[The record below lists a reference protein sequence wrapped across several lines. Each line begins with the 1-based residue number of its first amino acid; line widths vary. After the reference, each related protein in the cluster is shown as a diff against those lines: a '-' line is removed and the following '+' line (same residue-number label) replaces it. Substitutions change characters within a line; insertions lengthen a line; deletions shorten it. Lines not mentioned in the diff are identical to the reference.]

1 MEENDRLS
9 EVLQIICDRPEPRV
23 SIGEIMDE
31 FGPRAFGAALLVF
44 SAPNLLPLPP
54 GSSTVL
60 GAPLVLLSP
69 QVAFGAEHPWLPK
82 RVSNQNLR
90 RGDLRGAFGKLIPM
104 LEKVEHVSRPRLE
117 FLFGPVG
124 DRVIGAVCTALALIL
139 IIPIPLGNLLPA
151 AAVSAFALGLIQRDG
166 VFALAG
172 YLLTA
177 ISACV
182 LVLGASVVVA
192 SLRHIADLWPWS

>member
-9 EVLQIICDRPEPRV
+9 EVLQDICDRPEPNV

-44 SAPNLLPLPP
+44 AAPNLLPLPP

-60 GAPLVLLSP
+60 GAPLVLLAP
-69 QVAFGAEHPWLPK
+69 QVALGAEHPWLPE
-82 RVSNQNLR
+82 RVNRQTLR
-90 RGDLRGAFGKLIPM
+90 RGDLRGAFGKLIPV
-104 LEKVEHVSRPRLE
+104 LQRVERISRPRLE

-124 DRVIGAVCTALALIL
+124 DRMIGVVCTALALVL
-139 IIPIPLGNLLPA
+139 IVPIPLGNLLPA
-151 AAVSAFALGLIQRDG
+151 AAVSAFALALIQRDG
-166 VFALAG
+166 VFALVG

-177 ISACV
+177 TSICV

-192 SLRHIADLWPWS
+192 SFRHIADLWPGS

>member
-69 QVAFGAEHPWLPK
+69 QVALGAEHPWLPR

-90 RGDLRGAFGKLIPM
+90 RTDLRSAFGRLIPM

-124 DRVIGAVCTALALIL
+124 DRVIGVVCTALALIL

-177 ISACV
+177 ISVCV